1 MYYLV
6 YGSLYLLSLLPLRAL
21 YLLSD
26 LAYFF
31 VYRVARYRKLV
42 VLQNLSIAFPEKTE
56 AERKEIARKF
66 YLNFTD
72 NFVEMIKLLSVGQRF
87 LDKHFIGDPQMFK
100 SVYEGGKK
108 CQVHLGHNFNWEI
121 ASLGMCYRTPFQ
133 YLAVYMP
140 VTNKA
145 IDRLLL
151 KLRSKT
157 GARMLAATKM
167 RSAMLPYRDEQYL
180 LALVADQN
188 AGVPSKAYWFNFLGR
203 PAPFVKGPEKA
214 ARSSDAAVIFAFLT
228 KKKRG
233 HYLAHFH
240 LATMDPSSLPE
251 TELTKKYVEYLEGV
265 IRANPEMWLWTHRR
279 WKHEWK
285 PEYGPIIA

>member
-1 MYYLV
+1 
-6 YGSLYLLSLLPLRAL
+6 
-21 YLLSD
+21 
-26 LAYFF
+26 
-31 VYRVARYRKLV
+31 
-42 VLQNLSIAFPEKTE
+42 VLQNLAIAFPEKTIG
-56 AERKEIARKF
+56 ERKAIARKF

-72 NFVEMIKLLSVGQRF
+72 NFVEMIKLLSAGTKF
-87 LDKHFIGDPQMFK
+87 LDKHFVADPEIFR
-100 SVYEGGKK
+100 SIYEEGKK
-108 CQVHLGHNFNWEI
+108 CQVHLGHNFNWEV
-121 ASLGMCYRTPFQ
+121 ASLGMCYRTPYQ

-157 GARMLAATKM
+157 GAKMLAATRM
-167 RSAMLPYRDEQYL
+167 RSEMLPYRDQQYL

-188 AGVPSKAYWFNFLGR
+188 PGIPSKAYWFNFLGR

-214 ARSSDAAVIFAFLT
+214 ARSNDAAVVFAFLT
-228 KKKRG
+228 KTKRG
-233 HYLAHFH
+233 HYFAQLQ
-240 LATMDPSSLPE
+240 LATKNPNSLNE
-251 TELTKKYVEYLEGV
+251 TDLTKKYVEYLEGV